1 MLMNLFLGLSL
12 MLLCLGLQLLLLL
25 AVISY
30 YQGHRSWIGQP
41 TMGSGFRVV
50 GNVMLVL
57 VAGNLIQIAAWAA
70 LFVHLGEFDGFPEA
84 FYHSAVNFSTLGY
97 GDLVMSPR
105 HRLLGPLE
113 AVNGI
118 LMIGLS
124 TSVLMAVLQKIIRRL
139 WNARGEGE
147 GER

>member
-12 MLLCLGLQLLLLL
+12 MLLCLGLQILLLL

-30 YQGHRSWIGQP
+30 YRQRRKWIEQP
-41 TMGSGFRVV
+41 TFGSGFRVV
-50 GNVMLVL
+50 GNVMLML
-57 VAGNLIQIAAWAA
+57 VAGNLIQIAIWAA
-70 LFVHLGEFDGFPEA
+70 LFAHLGEFEDFPEA

-97 GDLVMSPR
+97 GDLVMSPE

-124 TSVLMAVLQKIIRRL
+124 TSVLMAVLQKIIRRV
-139 WNARGEGE
+139 WSIGGEGGAE
-147 GER
+147 K